1 MKILT
6 IDGNNLVH
14 RVYWVAN
21 NMATKS
27 ENMHVYMFLNSVKS
41 YVEMYKPDK
50 VFCVWDEKKDYK
62 INKRKELLEDYK
74 GNRDKEYA
82 MQVHQ
87 KNELI
92 KEFLQT
98 LGIPSLYPRS
108 YEADDVIKIIN
119 DLCDGVTKS
128 KFYLTKKLFRHIIV
142 TVDRD
147 LCQLISTK
155 VSIYDPIRKIEINE
169 NNFEEIL
176 KYPIKDFVKVK
187 ALSGDKSDNIPG
199 IKGFGKV
206 KIDKFLKGDIV
217 MSHEETEQYQKNLK
231 LVTLTNDPEEI
242 NYVKEQFDTISFY
255 KDYKKFQELCK
266 AFNFKQIEK
275 SQNKW
280 YTAFFQENRLLELL
294 S

>member
-21 NMATKS
+21 NMASKS

-50 VFCVWDEKKDYK
+50 VFCVWDEKPDYK
-62 INKRKELLEDYK
+62 PNKRKELLEDYK
-74 GNRDKEYA
+74 GNRDKEYGKE
-82 MQVHQ
+82 VHT
-87 KNELI
+87 KNEII
-92 KEFLQT
+92 KEMLQT
-98 LGIPSLYPRS
+98 MGIPSVFPQS

-119 DLCDGVTKS
+119 DEYNNVE
-128 KFYLTKKLFRHIIV
+128 RHTIV

-147 LCQLISTK
+147 LCQLISNN
-155 VSIYDPIRKIEINE
+155 VVIYDPIRKIEINE
-169 NNFEEIL
+169 DNFEEIL
-176 KYPIKDFVKVK
+176 KYPKKDFVKVK
-187 ALSGDKSDNIPG
+187 ALTGDKSDNIPG

-206 KIDKFLKGDIV
+206 KIGKFLNGDVV
-217 MSHEETEQYQKNLK
+217 MTQEENEQYKKNLQ
-231 LVTLTNDPEEI
+231 LVTLTDDKEEVD
-242 NYVKEQFDTISFY
+242 YVKAQLATISFDT
-255 KDYKKFQELCK
+255 DYKEFQRMCD
-266 AFNFKQIEK
+266 AFNFKQIKK
-275 SQNKW
+275 SETKW

>member
-21 NMATKS
+21 NILATKS

-62 INKRKELLEDYK
+62 INKRKELFEDYK
-74 GNRDKEYA
+74 GNRDKEYGKE
-82 MQVHQ
+82 VYN
-87 KNELI
+87 KNEII
-92 KEFLQT
+92 KLFLQT
-98 LGIPSLYPRS
+98 LGIPSVFPQS

-119 DLCDGVTKS
+119 DRYSSVDK
-128 KFYLTKKLFRHIIV
+128 HIIV

-147 LCQLISTK
+147 LCQLISSK
-155 VSIYDPIRKIEINE
+155 VSIYDPIRNVEINE
-169 NNFEEIL
+169 INFEEVL
-176 KYPIKDFVKVK
+176 KYPKKDFVKVK
-187 ALSGDKSDNIPG
+187 ALTGDKSDNIPG

-206 KIDKFLKGDIV
+206 KIRKFLDGNIE
-217 MSHEETEQYQKNLK
+217 MTTEEKEQYEKNLK
-231 LVTLTNDPEEI
+231 LVTLTDDKEEVA
-242 NYVKEQFDTISFY
+242 YVNKQLTTISFD
-255 KDYKKFQELCK
+255 KDYGKFKELCEE
-266 AFNFKQIEK
+266 FNFKQIEK
-275 SQNKW
+275 SETKW

>member
-1 MKILT
+1 
-6 IDGNNLVH
+6 
-14 RVYWVAN
+14 
-21 NMATKS
+21 
-27 ENMHVYMFLNSVKS
+27 
-41 YVEMYKPDK
+41 
-50 VFCVWDEKKDYK
+50 
-62 INKRKELLEDYK
+62 
-74 GNRDKEYA
+74 

-98 LGIPSLYPRS
+98 LGIPSVFPQS

-119 DLCDGVTKS
+119 DVCDDIATS
-128 KFYLTKKLFRHIIV
+128 KFYLTEKLSRHIVV

-147 LCQLISTK
+147 LCQLISSK
-155 VSIYDPIRKIEINE
+155 VSIYDPIRKVEINKS
-169 NNFEEIL
+169 NFEEIL

-206 KIDKFLKGDIV
+206 KIDKFLKGDVV
-217 MSHEETEQYQKNLK
+217 MTQEETEQYQKNLK
-231 LVTLTNDPEEI
+231 LVTLTNDKEEI
-242 NYVKEQFDTISFY
+242 DYVKEQLNNITFD
-255 KDYKKFQELCK
+255 KDYEKFQELCQ

>member
-41 YVEMYKPDK
+41 YVEMFKPDK
-50 VFCVWDEKKDYK
+50 VFCVWDEKKDYTV
-62 INKRKELLEDYK
+62 NKRKELLKEYK
-74 GNRDKEYA
+74 GNRDKDYA

-98 LGIPSLYPRS
+98 LGIPSVYPQS

-119 DLCDGVTKS
+119 DAYDAIATS

-147 LCQLISTK
+147 LCQLISSK
-155 VSIYDPIRKIEINE
+155 VSIYDPIRKVDINE
-169 NNFEEIL
+169 GNFEEIL

-187 ALSGDKSDNIPG
+187 ALTGDKSDNIPG

-206 KIDKFLKGDIV
+206 KIDKFLKGDVV
-217 MSHEETEQYQKNLK
+217 MTEEENEQYKKNLK
-231 LVTLTNDPEEI
+231 LVTLTNDTDEI
-242 NYVKEQFDTISFY
+242 NYVKEQLNTISFD
-255 KDYKKFQELCK
+255 KDYEKFQKLCK
-266 AFNFKQIEK
+266 EFNFKQVEK
-275 SQNKW
+275 SHSKW